1 VPAAPPAAAEAPKS
15 KLHEYLPLLLIAN
28 AFLLVVLILLV
39 VFALRRH

>member
-1 VPAAPPAAAEAPKS
+1 VPAASPAAGAAPKS
-15 KLHEYLPLLLIAN
+15 KLYEYLPLLLIAN